1 MESLSLRVWH
11 PSPWHS
17 VIQGEGGG
25 SYREGGWGE
34 DMPRG
39 YKKGEQGGMTSD
51 VQYKL
56 HFYFGRFFQDVV
68 FQIVGERMHN
78 NFVDVIII

>member
-17 VIQGEGGG
+17 VIQGEGWGV
-25 SYREGGWGE
+25 YRKGGWVE

-39 YKKGEQGGMTSD
+39 YKKGEQGGMTGD
-51 VQYKL
+51 VQCKVTFL
-56 HFYFGRFFQDVV
+56 FWEIFPGRGFPNSR
-68 FQIVGERMHN
+68 GEN
-78 NFVDVIII
+78 AQQFC

>member
-25 SYREGGWGE
+25 VYRKEGLGGDMSQGNKKRRTGRHDQRCPVQVTFLFWEIFPRRGIPNSRGE
-34 DMPRG
+34 NA
-39 YKKGEQGGMTSD
+39 Q
-51 VQYKL
+51 Q
-56 HFYFGRFFQDVV
+56 FC
-68 FQIVGERMHN
+68 
-78 NFVDVIII
+78 